1 MFPEKLKI
9 AKITPIYK
17 KDDKYCVKN
26 YRPISIL
33 PVVSKVI
40 EKIVYNQLYS
50 YFTKNNYLNTNQ
62 YGFRK
67 NFSTEHAILELNER
81 ILSEFDKN
89 NTALAIFLD
98 LSKAFDT
105 IDHKILLAKLNY
117 YGIQNSALKWFQ
129 SYLDNRKHYVEI
141 DHSKSVT
148 LTLSLGVPQGTILGP
163 LFFLIYVNDIKS
175 STNFFNFI
183 TYADD
188 TNLFLP
194 LSSDYSDSTVINT
207 ELNKIATWLSANKLS
222 LNIKKT
228 KYIIFHSFRKQIDN
242 IIPEIKLKDDVIE
255 KVNSFNFLGIT
266 LDENLNW
273 NLHINRISIKISR
286 CIGILCKL
294 KHFIPLYILK
304 TIYNSL
310 ILPQF
315 SYGILAWGAKHSRLS
330 LLQKKAIRVITN
342 SKYNQHTEPLFK
354 TLNILKIEDMYKSCI
369 YKFYYN
375 YCHNLLPDYFQKF
388 NICKRSNLHLYNVR
402 SKDML
407 HTIKVN
413 TKIAENSVNFI
424 LPKVI
429 NASSPLVLEKI
440 FTHSFTGFCSYVKQY
455 LLNQY
460 SVTCT
465 TENCYVCK
473 LN

>member
-1 MFPEKLKI
+1 MFPDKLKI
-9 AKITPIYK
+9 SKITPIYK
-17 KDDKYCVKN
+17 KDDKHCVKN

-40 EKIVYNQLYS
+40 DKIVYNQLYS

-89 NTALAIFLD
+89 NTALAILLD

-105 IDHKILLAKLNY
+105 IDHEILLAKLNY

-222 LNIKKT
+222 LNNKKN
-228 KYIIFHSFRKQIDN
+228 K
-242 IIPEIKLKDDVIE
+242 
-255 KVNSFNFLGIT
+255 
-266 LDENLNW
+266 
-273 NLHINRISIKISR
+273 
-286 CIGILCKL
+286 
-294 KHFIPLYILK
+294 
-304 TIYNSL
+304 IYNIS
-310 ILPQF
+310 
-315 SYGILAWGAKHSRLS
+315 
-330 LLQKKAIRVITN
+330 
-342 SKYNQHTEPLFK
+342 
-354 TLNILKIEDMYKSCI
+354 
-369 YKFYYN
+369 
-375 YCHNLLPDYFQKF
+375 
-388 NICKRSNLHLYNVR
+388 
-402 SKDML
+402 
-407 HTIKVN
+407 
-413 TKIAENSVNFI
+413 
-424 LPKVI
+424 
-429 NASSPLVLEKI
+429 
-440 FTHSFTGFCSYVKQY
+440 
-455 LLNQY
+455 
-460 SVTCT
+460 
-465 TENCYVCK
+465 
-473 LN
+473 